1 MHRLEFDARNEEQ
14 EASTNPWIDVEH
26 IPVDFDTL
34 ESPPPPHSSPV
45 SKPAIGHRRSQ
56 TSPGHPLRP
65 SLSVSY
71 NIDDASG
78 FGTSLDL
85 HETRPSLRRAIKART
100 ESFEDDAETALEC
113 KSHKDA
119 EDTRAKE
126 TEIIVHYVCSL
137 HYGLAV
143 LAADL
148 YPHKKRKQTLDK
160 RYHPPPRM
168 DVRKGHTISSG
179 APKIRRV
186 PVSELSFF
194 PPPSAPLS
202 LSALPSPSRPVVSRS
217 FSKQALPSPPSAF
230 SRNASPLGLANIW
243 NGAREE
249 IPEFELDVV
258 SGVKRGG
265 KNGAKV
271 RTSSFGSALGGDAIP
286 LEETLRSPRVI
297 RTQQLQPSAAMIIPV
312 SPKVGRVANVAVSPR
327 VHPHTPTKMPME
339 AGKRRSTIFKRQS
352 LVKTSEKSP
361 SSQEAEVELLINLD
375 NNSSAVSDETNPR
388 QQPLHN
394 RPHLKARAII
404 IIAGIKANAEI
415 QAARQAQQER
425 NFGLELE
432 LNTIVKRLDARRSSL
447 ASAHTSTSIEVNTR
461 RFTRHFPNRDVK
473 VTLFLDTLLKGNRRE
488 EARKARVEGKR
499 DTKAWA
505 SGSDESDISI
515 LRRGSVEMIE
525 CMLGE
530 AS

>member
-1 MHRLEFDARNEEQ
+1 MHRLEFDARVEEQ

-26 IPVDFDTL
+26 SPVDFDTL

-45 SKPAIGHRRSQ
+45 SKTAIGHRRSQ

-126 TEIIVHYVCSL
+126 TEVIVHYVCSPCS
-137 HYGLAV
+137 GLAI
-143 LAADL
+143 LAADSS
-148 YPHKKRKQTLDK
+148 PHKVRPGDSLPGVALKYNVSLAALRNANKLWTNDTIHLREQLYIPIRAISSSAASSSARSSLDSAAEGETGAW
-160 RYHPPPRM
+160 HETGM

-202 LSALPSPSRPVVSRS
+202 LPASPSPSPSRPVVSRS

-230 SRNASPLGLANIW
+230 SRNASALGPANIW

-249 IPEFELDVV
+249 IMSRLSLDSAWSSSDGGGDKPEFELDVV
-258 SGVKRGG
+258 SGGKRGG

-271 RTSSFGSALGGDAIP
+271 RTSSFGSALGLDAIP
-286 LEETLRSPRVI
+286 LEETPRSPQVI

-312 SPKVGRVANVAVSPR
+312 SPKVGKGANGVVSPR
-327 VHPHTPTKMPME
+327 VHPHKQ
-339 AGKRRSTIFKRQS
+339 GSTGPPSSNDRVI
-352 LVKTSEKSP
+352 KTSEKPP

-375 NNSSAVSDETNPR
+375 NNSSAASEETNP
-388 QQPLHN
+388 P
-394 RPHLKARAII
+394 PA
-404 IIAGIKANAEI
+404 
-415 QAARQAQQER
+415 
-425 NFGLELE
+425 
-432 LNTIVKRLDARRSSL
+432 
-447 ASAHTSTSIEVNTR
+447 ASAQPSPSKSACCKAGATGTKLS
-461 RFTRHFPNRDVK
+461 
-473 VTLFLDTLLKGNRRE
+473 LLGLT
-488 EARKARVEGKR
+488 AG
-499 DTKAWA
+499 
-505 SGSDESDISI
+505 GSDLSDVPKMDSPGMS
-515 LRRGSVEMIE
+515 RVGT
-525 CMLGE
+525 
-530 AS
+530 